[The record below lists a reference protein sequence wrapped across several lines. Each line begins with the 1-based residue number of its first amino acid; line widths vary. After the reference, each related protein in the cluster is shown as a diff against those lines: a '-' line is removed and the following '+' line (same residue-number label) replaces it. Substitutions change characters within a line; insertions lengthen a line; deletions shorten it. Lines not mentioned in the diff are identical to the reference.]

1 MATKRQSYTTP
12 EKLKIIQFAE
22 EHGNRAA
29 QREFGIAES
38 NVRSFV
44 RFNLTCPQI
53 ELSVK
58 LARKLWRFGQLE
70 TKRIAWRLSW
80 HAQETVPSWNRW
92 LFSNAKPCPKL
103 QTNMAS
109 LLLCSRRD
117 GWMKISWKFGSRKF
131 GDHESE
137 DLEDEGVFLCL
148 ILSKPIRPS
157 KSSVH
162 SKARTQIADHCCN
175 KDCKKKSR
183 TFSSV
188 NLKFTG
194 TCNKLL

>member
-1 MATKRQSYTTP
+1 MKRKSCRFSGSLSSSEEPTATHFILWQTWTK
-12 EKLKIIQFAE
+12 
-22 EHGNRAA
+22 
-29 QREFGIAES
+29 
-38 NVRSFV
+38 V
-44 RFNLTCPQI
+44 RFSLTCPQI

-80 HAQETVPSWNRW
+80 HAQEMVPSWNRW

-162 SKARTQIADHCCN
+162 SKARTQI
-175 KDCKKKSR
+175 
-183 TFSSV
+183 
-188 NLKFTG
+188 
-194 TCNKLL
+194 